1 MSNNLT
7 QLFQKNTDY
16 IDMIDKVIFY
26 FRAQNYDKAIRTFTN
41 FFNILEPGMAL
52 LQQVAGAE
60 RFELL
65 NSILTQLFQAQSSKD
80 YVLQADLL
88 ELQLRQYFIELQED
102 IIDSDGFTID
112 ETLFMNN
119 RETIQQA
126 NPDLCELVYHGTSP
140 YELADQGYEIEF
152 ASSGLMTLAMTDKL
166 GRYYLH
172 SNGRISDE
180 AFALASSWYNE
191 ETTGYIV
198 YGFGLGY
205 HIKELMQLD
214 TSITIEVYEA
224 DINIL
229 KLAAAYTR
237 LAGIVNKPN
246 VKLVYDPQYKHLL
259 QRLTK
264 LKEDEKFVIHY
275 PSLRNVRDSAI
286 KEKLENYFVQYS
298 SIVNQLK
305 LMNGNFR
312 ENILHYDGFVDELKE
327 NFAGKNLYIVA
338 AGPSLDKNF
347 QLLKKVNHRTDL
359 ILATGT
365 VFRKLLTE
373 GITPDYVI
381 VTDANERVYGQIAGY
396 EKSTIPMLCLS
407 TAYKGFAKNYHGKKY
422 IVLQKD
428 YDKAEKYANEHGL
441 MLVSTGG
448 SVSTAAL
455 DVGIS
460 LECSRIIFL
469 GLDLAFT
476 DNFVHATGTSRRELA
491 HTDDL
496 RQVKDIKGKQIYTSR
511 SLDMYRQW
519 IENRIR
525 GVDTIEFIDATE
537 GGARIDGMKIMT
549 MQECIENYSSIAE

>member
-7 QLFQKNTDY
+7 QLFHKNTDY

-26 FRAQNYDKAIRTFTN
+26 FHAQNYDKGIRTLTN

-52 LQQVAGAE
+52 LQQVVGAE

-65 NSILTQLFQAQSSKD
+65 NSILTQLFQAQNSKD

-88 ELQLRQYFIELQED
+88 EFQLRQYFIELQED
-102 IIDSDGFTID
+102 ITDSDGFVMD
-112 ETLFMNN
+112 ETLFENN
-119 RETIQQA
+119 RGAIQQT
-126 NPDLCELVYHGTSP
+126 NPDLCELIYHGVSP
-140 YELADQGYEIEF
+140 FELTDQGYEIEF
-152 ASSGLMTLAMTDKL
+152 SSSGLMTLAMTDKL

-180 AFALASSWYNE
+180 AFVLASSWYTE
-191 ETTGYIV
+191 ESTGYIV

-214 TSITIEVYEA
+214 TSISIEVYEA
-224 DINIL
+224 DINVL

-237 LAGIVNKPN
+237 LANIINKPN

-275 PSLRNVRDSAI
+275 PSLRNVRDLSI

-298 SIVNQLK
+298 SIANQLK
-305 LMNGNFR
+305 LLNGNFR
-312 ENILHYDGFVDELKE
+312 ENILHYDGFADELKE
-327 NFAGKNLYIVA
+327 QFSGKNLYIVA

-347 QLLKKVNHRTDL
+347 QLLKKINRKTDL
-359 ILATGT
+359 VLATGT
-365 VFRKLLTE
+365 VFRKLLAA

-381 VTDANERVYGQIAGY
+381 VIDANERVYAQIAGY
-396 EKSTIPMLCLS
+396 EKNTVPMLYLS

-428 YDKAEKYANEHGL
+428 YDKAEAYAKEYGL
-441 MLVSTGG
+441 MLFRTGG
-448 SVSTAAL
+448 SVSTTAL
-455 DVGIS
+455 DVGIT
-460 LECSRIIFL
+460 LGCSRIIFL

-476 DNFVHATGTSRRELA
+476 DNFVHATGTSRRELT

-496 RQVKDIKGKQIYTSR
+496 RQVEDINGQLIYTSR

-519 IENRIR
+519 MENRIR
-525 GVDTIEFIDATE
+525 DVDTIEFIDATE
-537 GGARIDGMKIMT
+537 GGARIKGMKIMT